1 MLLALPL
8 SSMAQ
13 TVITYSYDSAGNR
26 NKRSPSTEVAP
37 ASNSMVLNVSKIP
50 ESDTGKTIVDKGK
63 RLAANND
70 YSFEPD
76 LEYGQISVSLG
87 ESQRN
92 EWKQVVNLLWSKSVK
107 TMVTQSI
114 NKTQKQI

>member
-8 SSMAQ
+8 STMAQ

-26 NKRSPSTEVAP
+26 NKRSPSAEVA
-37 ASNSMVLNVSKIP
+37 STNNSIVLKVSKIP
-50 ESDTGKTIVDKGK
+50 ESDTGEIIVDKDK

-70 YSFEPD
+70 HSFKFD

-87 ESQRN
+87 KSQRN
-92 EWKQVVNLLWSKSVK
+92 EWKQVVYQLWSKSVK
-107 TMVTQSI
+107 TMFTQSI